1 MKIIVKY
8 KTTRKKLDVPDN
20 LSVQDLLAKAREL
33 HDASGWVK
41 YSSSNLLKD
50 LRILPNLFLG
60 SMLISIV
67 EKTGLV
73 SLLSDFTWYF

>member
-41 YSSSNLLKD
+41 YSSSNLLTG
-50 LRILPNLFLG
+50 LRILPSLFLG
-60 SMLISIV
+60 SMLISIF
-67 EKTGLV
+67 EKTVLD
-73 SLLSDFTWYF
+73 SLLSDFT

>member
-41 YSSSNLLKD
+41 YSSSNLLTG
-50 LRILPNLFLG
+50 LRILPNLFQG

-67 EKTGLV
+67 EKTVLD
-73 SLLSDFTWYF
+73 SLLSDFT

>member
-41 YSSSNLLKD
+41 YSSSN
-50 LRILPNLFLG
+50 
-60 SMLISIV
+60 
-67 EKTGLV
+67 
-73 SLLSDFTWYF
+73 

>member
-20 LSVQDLLAKAREL
+20 LSVQDLLAKAQEL

-60 SMLISIV
+60 SMWFYLVFLSKLRGVSI
-67 EKTGLV
+67 T
-73 SLLSDFTWYF
+73 FTNI